1 MSTIKLNTDC
11 ICLRHLASNGWSI
24 QENNARLAANGSAHT
39 IVAIYSAIILMI
51 QLPGV
56 NCSFIFF
63 GTLRWREILSSSA
76 PGSLLMM
83 QALVIKMPDV
93 AEVKR
98 HFYEIAAS
106 SSPRKCHIY
115 VLRGLRFIKQSVF
128 L

>member
-63 GTLRWREILSSSA
+63 GTLRWREILSCSA

-98 HFYEIAAS
+98 HFYQIAAS

-115 VLRGLRFIKQSVF
+115 VLRGLRYIKQSVF